1 MLLFKK
7 VNSKVLSINNYLQK
21 YLESNQFEKNL
32 KEALNNKNYGVS
44 NSLLYDLSISTYDV
58 NYYKRVMTEVFKAI
72 QEKPTRWRRIYKGL
86 KLCEYVM
93 KNGCEYFI
101 SDVKDKEELIKKLTH
116 FTHLEDLKDKGIG
129 IRDISNNI
137 LKLLNDNKYLKNER
151 IEAAKYANICT
162 NIESKPI
169 EKKGFFSNRKKKKKH
184 KIKRT
189 SEYSRRNIND
199 PRNLRQSLQS
209 KNILDQIQE
218 ERKSIYGY
226 TNDDD
231 NNRFNEKR
239 YDTEENNHN
248 HISSYSS
255 NVSSSSSSSTSSSSS
270 SSTSSSSSS
279 PSSSATSSS
288 SRSINRHSSNSSLS
302 NYKTNNN
309 HKKISKRKKRIKHKK
324 HSISSSEK
332 SSRRSNRSI
341 SNSQDEYNN
350 NSSKLSTQSKGHS
363 ASRTSSCVSSH
374 TSYKH
379 SSRLSSRSSTSS
391 SDSNSYSSRSR
402 GRSHM
407 RNKHA
412 RSRKNKRE
420 KEKKKRRSTT
430 RHK

>member
-1 MLLFKK
+1 MCSAMTLIYQFA
-7 VNSKVLSINNYLQK
+7 YLYK
-21 YLESNQFEKNL
+21 RYLESNQFEKNL

-137 LKLLNDNKYLKNER
+137 LKLLKDNKYLKNER

-169 EKKGFFSNRKKKKKH
+169 EKKGFFSNRKKKKH

-239 YDTEENNHN
+239 YDTVENNHN
-248 HISSYSS
+248 NISSYSS
-255 NVSSSSSSSTSSSSS
+255 NVSSSSSSSSTSSSSS

-279 PSSSATSSS
+279 SSSATSSS
-288 SRSINRHSSNSSLS
+288 SLSSHRHSSNSSHS

-309 HKKISKRKKRIKHKK
+309 HKKISKRKKRIKDKK
-324 HSISSSEK
+324 HSTSSSEK

-363 ASRTSSCVSSH
+363 ASRTSSCVSSR

-391 SDSNSYSSRSR
+391 SDTNSYSSRSR

-407 RNKHA
+407 RNKHG
-412 RSRKNKRE
+412 RSKKNKRE
-420 KEKKKRRSTT
+420 KETKKRRSTT

>member
-1 MLLFKK
+1 MLLLKK
-7 VNSKVLSINNYLQK
+7 VIQKVLSINIYLQK

-137 LKLLNDNKYLKNER
+137 LKLLKDNKYLKNER

-169 EKKGFFSNRKKKKKH
+169 EKKGFFSNRKKKKH

-239 YDTEENNHN
+239 YDTVENNHN
-248 HISSYSS
+248 NISSYSS
-255 NVSSSSSSSTSSSSS
+255 NVSSSSSSSSTSSSSS
-270 SSTSSSSSS
+270 SSTTSSSSS
-279 PSSSATSSS
+279 SSSATSSS
-288 SRSINRHSSNSSLS
+288 SLSSHRHSSNSSHS

-309 HKKISKRKKRIKHKK
+309 HKKISKRKKRIKDKK
-324 HSISSSEK
+324 HSTSSSEK

-363 ASRTSSCVSSH
+363 ASRTSSCVSSR

-391 SDSNSYSSRSR
+391 SDTNSYSSRSR

-407 RNKHA
+407 RNKHG
-412 RSRKNKRE
+412 RSKKNKRE
-420 KEKKKRRSTT
+420 KETKKRRSTT

>member
-1 MLLFKK
+1 MSLYLLHVFPKK
-7 VNSKVLSINNYLQK
+7 L

-137 LKLLNDNKYLKNER
+137 LKLLKDNKYLKNER

-169 EKKGFFSNRKKKKKH
+169 EKKGFFSNRKKKKH

-239 YDTEENNHN
+239 YDTVENNHN
-248 HISSYSS
+248 NISSYSS
-255 NVSSSSSSSTSSSSS
+255 NVSSSSSSSSTSSSSS

-279 PSSSATSSS
+279 SSSATSSS
-288 SRSINRHSSNSSLS
+288 SLSSHRHSSNSSHS

-309 HKKISKRKKRIKHKK
+309 HKKISKRKKRIKDKK
-324 HSISSSEK
+324 HSTSSSEK

-363 ASRTSSCVSSH
+363 ASRTSSCVSSR

-391 SDSNSYSSRSR
+391 SDTNSYSSRSR

-407 RNKHA
+407 RNKHG
-412 RSRKNKRE
+412 RSKKNKRE
-420 KEKKKRRSTT
+420 KETKKRRSTT

>member
-116 FTHLEDLKDKGIG
+116 FTYLEDLKDKGIG

-137 LKLLNDNKYLKNER
+137 LKLLKDNKYLKNER
-151 IEAAKYANICT
+151 IEAAKYANMCT

-169 EKKGFFSNRKKKKKH
+169 EKKGFFSNRKKKKH
-184 KIKRT
+184 KIKKT
-189 SEYSRRNIND
+189 NEYNKRNIND
-199 PRNLRQSLQS
+199 SRNLRQSLQS

-239 YDTEENNHN
+239 YDTEENNN
-248 HISSYSS
+248 NNISSYSS
-255 NVSSSSSSSTSSSSS
+255 NISSSSSSSSSSTSSSSS
-270 SSTSSSSSS
+270 SSSSVTSSSASSS
-279 PSSSATSSS
+279 LSS
-288 SRSINRHSSNSSLS
+288 NRRNSSNSAHS

-309 HKKISKRKKRIKHKK
+309 HKKISKRKMCIKDKK
-324 HSISSSEK
+324 HSTSSSVK
-332 SSRRSNRSI
+332 SSRISNRSL

-350 NSSKLSTQSKGHS
+350 TSSKLSTQSKGRS
-363 ASRTSSCVSSH
+363 ASHTSSCVSSH

-379 SSRLSSRSSTSS
+379 SSRLSSYSSTSS
-391 SDSNSYSSRSR
+391 SSSKSYSSRSR
-402 GRSHM
+402 GKSHL

-412 RSRKNKRE
+412 PSKKKKKTE
-420 KEKKKRRSTT
+420 KEKKKTRSTT

>member
-1 MLLFKK
+1 MCSAMTLIYQF
-7 VNSKVLSINNYLQK
+7 VYLYK
-21 YLESNQFEKNL
+21 RYLESNQFEKNL

-137 LKLLNDNKYLKNER
+137 LKLLKDNKYLKNER

-169 EKKGFFSNRKKKKKH
+169 EKKGFFSNRKKKKH

-239 YDTEENNHN
+239 YDTVENNHN
-248 HISSYSS
+248 NISSYSS
-255 NVSSSSSSSTSSSSS
+255 NVSSSSSSSSTSSSSS

-279 PSSSATSSS
+279 SSSATSSS
-288 SRSINRHSSNSSLS
+288 SLSSHRHSSNSSHS

-309 HKKISKRKKRIKHKK
+309 HKKISKRKKRIKDKK
-324 HSISSSEK
+324 HSTSSSEK

-363 ASRTSSCVSSH
+363 ASRTSSCVSSR

-391 SDSNSYSSRSR
+391 SDTNSYSSRSR

-407 RNKHA
+407 RNKHG
-412 RSRKNKRE
+412 RSKKNKRE
-420 KEKKKRRSTT
+420 KETKKRRSTT